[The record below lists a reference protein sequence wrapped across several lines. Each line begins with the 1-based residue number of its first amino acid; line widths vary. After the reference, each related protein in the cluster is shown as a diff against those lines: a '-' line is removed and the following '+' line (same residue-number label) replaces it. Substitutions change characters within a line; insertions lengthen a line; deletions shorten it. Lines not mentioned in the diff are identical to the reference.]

1 MVFVPRK
8 RNRQPSKEFIMGD
21 IIYIISR
28 GGYTFDSDD
37 KRALIKLM
45 LSFFARSMRLSSRM
59 KKKATLQKLRRIIH
73 DG

>member
-1 MVFVPRK
+1 
-8 RNRQPSKEFIMGD
+8 MGD

>member
-1 MVFVPRK
+1 
-8 RNRQPSKEFIMGD
+8 MGD

-28 GGYTFDSDD
+28 GGYTLDLDD

-45 LSFFARSMRLSSRM
+45 LRSMRLSSRM
-59 KKKATLQKLRRIIH
+59 KKKTTFQKLRRIIH